1 MYFEKSFVV
10 SYCLLKCI
18 FERSRSDLY
27 CYKFKPSIGWVQLE
41 GQKPS
46 IGWVQLEGQKP
57 AIGWVQLEGQKP
69 AIGWVQL
76 EGQKPGTL
84 ATTPV
89 YVNTNNSLA
98 VLKSSGKDGF

>member
-1 MYFEKSFVV
+1 MYFEKSFVA

-27 CYKFKPSIGWVQLE
+27 CYKFKPS
-41 GQKPS
+41 
-46 IGWVQLEGQKP
+46 
-57 AIGWVQLEGQKP
+57 IGWVQLEGQKP

-98 VLKSSGKDGF
+98 VLKSSRKDGF